1 MSTRFHLHVADIRGR
16 LRSVKVSKCNNM
28 YIIFL
33 RSSSQNLVFIEIKL
47 LIGRHKLLI
56 KNNISEDKIINSF
69 LIASA
74 YNISIT
80 RYIFINIQLIISVL

>member
-1 MSTRFHLHVADIRGR
+1 
-16 LRSVKVSKCNNM
+16 M